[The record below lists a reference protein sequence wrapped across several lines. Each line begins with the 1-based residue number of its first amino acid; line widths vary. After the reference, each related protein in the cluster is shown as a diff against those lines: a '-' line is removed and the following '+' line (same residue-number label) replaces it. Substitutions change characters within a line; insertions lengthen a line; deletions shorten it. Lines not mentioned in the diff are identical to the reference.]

1 MNEPGANLRA
11 TVLQTS
17 SWAMANCFI
26 IEKVLKQ
33 ERADWYVDTR
43 IVRKV
48 QGLRTEF
55 QKKKVRMLPTNRERT
70 VFLYKNNQLFSEV

>member
-1 MNEPGANLRA
+1 
-11 TVLQTS
+11 
-17 SWAMANCFI
+17 MANCFI

-48 QGLRTEF
+48 QGLGKEF
-55 QKKKVRMLPTNRERT
+55 QEKKVRMLPTNRVRT
-70 VFLYKNNQLFSEV
+70 VFLYKNNQLLAEV